1 MRKLT
6 RASSADRR
14 PWLAPGVGGIG
25 SASFLADVGYQVPT
39 ALMAS
44 FVTATLGASAATLG
58 LVEGISDGLAGAG
71 RFVGG
76 ALADDPQRRRAVAVG
91 GYPATAMLLALI
103 SATTSVVQASV
114 LRGAAWATRGAPGPR
129 SLRWATSPPPCSS
142 CAPPTS

>member
-6 RASSADRR
+6 GASSADRR

-44 FVTATLGASAATLG
+44 FVTATLGTSAAALG

-71 RFVGG
+71 RFVGAPWPAIRSG
-76 ALADDPQRRRAVAVG
+76 DARWRSEAIRR
-91 GYPATAMLLALI
+91 
-103 SATTSVVQASV
+103 
-114 LRGAAWATRGAPGPR
+114 PR
-129 SLRWATSPPPCSS
+129 CCWL
-142 CAPPTS
+142 